1 MNSLARG
8 CKSNVKEIGMMSAM
22 RSYRRRVVVC
32 WLACV
37 AVGSATCGADAQ
49 TFPNRP
55 LRIIVPFAA
64 GGPNDIAAR
73 LIAEAMGPHLGQ
85 SIVVENRGGAG
96 GLIGAETVARA
107 ESDGYTLLFGTV
119 GPLVIS
125 PSAKAL
131 RYDPAKDFVP
141 IGQVYRSAQVF
152 SASPGRGKKTVAEFI
167 SYARD
172 NPRKATI
179 GTAGIGTLPHLTTEL
194 LKRDAAVNV
203 THVPYRGTNAA
214 LADLIAGQIDAIFG
228 EVSVMA
234 PNIESGKAIALAITS
249 PERSKLLPSVPTMS
263 EVGIPSLTVESW
275 GGLLAPA
282 RVPADVLTRLE
293 QALQKALLDASF
305 RSPADKQGW
314 SQVTGSRQEFSELL
328 ASETA
333 KWSPIVRSPGFQ
345 LD

>member
-1 MNSLARG
+1 MTSTMKPLWHRVLA
-8 CKSNVKEIGMMSAM
+8 
-22 RSYRRRVVVC
+22 C
-32 WLACV
+32 WLICCAV
-37 AVGSATCGADAQ
+37 VGSAICGADAQ

-64 GGPNDIAAR
+64 GGPNDVAAR
-73 LIAEAMGPHLGQ
+73 LVAEALGPHLGQ
-85 SIVVENRGGAG
+85 SVVVENRGGAG
-96 GLIGAETVARA
+96 GLVGAEAVARS
-107 ESDGYTLLFGTV
+107 EPDGTTLLFGTI

-131 RYDPAKDFVP
+131 RYDPARDFNP

-152 SASPGRGKKTVAEFI
+152 SASPARGHKTVADFI
-167 SYARD
+167 AYAKS
-172 NPRKATI
+172 NPGKITI

-234 PNIESGKAIALAITS
+234 PNIESGKAIALSITS
-249 PERSKLLPSVPTMS
+249 PERSRLLPSVPTMS

-282 RVPADVLTRLE
+282 RVPADVLARLE
-293 QALQKALLDASF
+293 QALQKALREPSF
-305 RSPADKQGW
+305 RNAADKQGW
-314 SQVTGSRQEFSELL
+314 SQVAGTREEFAELL
-328 ASETA
+328 ARETA
-333 KWSPIVRSPGFQ
+333 KWSPIVRSPGFR

>member
-1 MNSLARG
+1 MTSIM
-8 CKSNVKEIGMMSAM
+8 KP
-22 RSYRRRVVVC
+22 YWRRV
-32 WLACV
+32 LACWMICCA
-37 AVGSATCGADAQ
+37 AVGAAICGADAR

-64 GGPNDIAAR
+64 GGPNDVAAR
-73 LIAEAMGPHLGQ
+73 LVAEALGPHLSQ
-85 SIVVENRGGAG
+85 SVFVENRGGAG
-96 GLIGAETVARA
+96 GLVGAEAVARS
-107 ESDGYTLLFGTV
+107 EPDGYTLLFGTI

-131 RYDPAKDFVP
+131 RYDPARDFAP

-152 SASPGRGKKTVAEFI
+152 SASPARGHKTVAEFI
-167 SYARD
+167 AYAKD
-172 NPRKATI
+172 NPGKITI

-234 PNIESGKAIALAITS
+234 PNIESGKAIALSITS

-282 RVPADVLTRLE
+282 RVPADVLARLE
-293 QALQKALLDASF
+293 QSLQKALREPSF
-305 RSPADKQGW
+305 RNAADKQGW
-314 SQVTGSRQEFSELL
+314 SQVAGTRQEFAELL
-328 ASETA
+328 ARETA

>member
-1 MNSLARG
+1 MLDDLLRG
-8 CKSNVKEIGMMSAM
+8 
-22 RSYRRRVVVC
+22 RRLGNL
-32 WLACV
+32 W
-37 AVGSATCGADAQ
+37 CG
-49 TFPNRP
+49 RP
-55 LRIIVPFAA
+55 DVSESSLRIIVPFAA
-64 GGPNDIAAR
+64 GGPNDVAAR
-73 LIAEAMGPHLGQ
+73 LVAEALGPHLGQ
-85 SIVVENRGGAG
+85 SVVVENRGGAG
-96 GLIGAETVARA
+96 GLVGAEAVARS
-107 ESDGYTLLFGTV
+107 EPDGTTLLFGTI

-131 RYDPAKDFVP
+131 RYDPARDFNP

-152 SASPGRGKKTVAEFI
+152 SASPARGHKTVAEFI
-167 SYARD
+167 SYAKD
-172 NPRKATI
+172 NPGKITI

-234 PNIESGKAIALAITS
+234 PNIKSGKAIALSITS

-263 EVGIPSLTVESW
+263 EVGIPFVDRQSW

-293 QALQKALLDASF
+293 QSLQKALREPSVPQCRGQAGLGA
-305 RSPADKQGW
+305 RSRARARSLPSCSRGRRPSGARLSGRPVSSSTNSTREGGPRSGADLP
-314 SQVTGSRQEFSELL
+314 S
-328 ASETA
+328 A
-333 KWSPIVRSPGFQ
+333 
-345 LD
+345 

>member
-1 MNSLARG
+1 MKVNKSPSKSYSRRSAIFVLSG
-8 CKSNVKEIGMMSAM
+8 CLLI
-22 RSYRRRVVVC
+22 
-32 WLACV
+32 
-37 AVGSATCGADAQ
+37 GSAIDQGVAQ
-49 TFPNRP
+49 TFPSRP
-55 LRIIVPFAA
+55 IRIIVPFAA

-73 LIAEAMGPHLGQ
+73 LVAEAMGAHVGQ
-85 SIVVENRGGAG
+85 SVVVENRAGAG

-107 ESDGYTLLFGTV
+107 QADGYTLLFGTI

-131 RYDPAKDFVP
+131 SYDPEKDFAVV
-141 IGQVYRSAQVF
+141 GQVYRSAQVF
-152 SASPGRGKKTVAEFI
+152 SANPSRRMKSVSDFLSFAKLNPGQ
-167 SYARD
+167 
-172 NPRKATI
+172 ATI

-194 LKRDAAVNV
+194 LKRDAVVNV

-234 PNIESGKAIALAITS
+234 PNIESGKAVALAITS
-249 PERSKLLPSVPTMS
+249 PERSKLLPSVPTMA

-282 RVPADVLTRLE
+282 RLPADVQARLE
-293 QALQKALLDASF
+293 QALQKALREPSF
-305 RSPADKQGW
+305 RSAADKQGW
-314 SQVTGSRQEFSELL
+314 SQVTGARQEFADLL

-333 KWSPIVRSPGFQ
+333 KWRPVVRSPGFQ
-345 LD
+345 LN